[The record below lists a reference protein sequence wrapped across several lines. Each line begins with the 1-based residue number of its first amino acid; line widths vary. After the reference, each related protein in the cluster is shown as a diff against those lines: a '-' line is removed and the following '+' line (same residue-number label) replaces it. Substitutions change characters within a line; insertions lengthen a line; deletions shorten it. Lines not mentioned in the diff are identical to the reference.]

1 MRKQLNKLYRL
12 SNIINLI
19 SDKIPQLNS
28 YNINRILVWD
38 KSLLNLIN
46 DNLNLKNKDISE
58 KILKELNH
66 EW

>member
-1 MRKQLNKLYRL
+1 MRKQFNKLYRL

-28 YNINRILVWD
+28 YNVNRILVWD

-46 DNLNLKNKDISE
+46 DNLNLKNKHIAE
-58 KILKELNH
+58 KILKELL
-66 EW
+66 

>member
-1 MRKQLNKLYRL
+1 MRKQFNKLYRL

-28 YNINRILVWD
+28 YDINRILVWD

-46 DNLNLKNKDISE
+46 NNLNLKNKDIAT
-58 KILKELNH
+58 KVLKELL
-66 EW
+66 

>member
-1 MRKQLNKLYRL
+1 MSKQLNKLYRL
-12 SNIINLI
+12 NNIINLI

-46 DNLNLKNKDISE
+46 NNLNLKNKDIAT
-58 KILKELNH
+58 KVLKELL
-66 EW
+66 

>member
-1 MRKQLNKLYRL
+1 MSRQFNKLYRL

-46 DNLNLKNKDISE
+46 DNLNLKNKDIATKVLE
-58 KILKELNH
+58 ELL
-66 EW
+66 

>member
-1 MRKQLNKLYRL
+1 MNKQLNKLYRL

-58 KILKELNH
+58 
-66 EW
+66 

>member
-1 MRKQLNKLYRL
+1 MSRQFNKLYRL

-46 DNLNLKNKDISE
+46 DNLDLKNKDIAT
-58 KILKELNH
+58 KVLKELL
-66 EW
+66 

>member
-1 MRKQLNKLYRL
+1 MSRQFNKLYRL
-12 SNIINLI
+12 GNIINLI

-46 DNLNLKNKDISE
+46 DNLNLKNKDIAT
-58 KILKELNH
+58 KVLKELL
-66 EW
+66 

>member
-1 MRKQLNKLYRL
+1 MNKQLNKLYRL
-12 SNIINLI
+12 RNIINLI

-58 KILKELNH
+58 KILKELL
-66 EW
+66 